1 MSQWPSIAGHE
12 TTGATLSRVLP
23 ELQKN
28 PEILAQL
35 KAEQDRV
42 INRHGDSIT
51 CVAPTCAAVMCCWQ
65 NFQRYQ

>member
-1 MSQWPSIAGHE
+1 M
-12 TTGATLSRVLP
+12 LP

-51 CVAPTCAAVMCCWQ
+51 CVALSCATFMCC
-65 NFQRYQ
+65 